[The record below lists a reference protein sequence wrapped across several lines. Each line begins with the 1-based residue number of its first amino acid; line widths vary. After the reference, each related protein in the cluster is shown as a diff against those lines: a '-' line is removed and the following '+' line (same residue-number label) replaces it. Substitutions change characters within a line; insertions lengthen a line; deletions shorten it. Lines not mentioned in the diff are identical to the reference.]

1 MKIEIEFDR
10 EAYIRSSAVF
20 LKQLTAFLYNWLTT
34 EGEGLGYIMA
44 SIHFIVFAS
53 SSTMVVV
60 SHILYPSFWLQL
72 FMFCVIFA
80 IWLQHFFLKV
90 CVSVVAEEELLKAP
104 SPFFKLVEDILHIS
118 TSDFINYIIIAE
130 TTALGCMAL
139 GLISRVS
146 VYMRG
151 WSNHL

>member
-1 MKIEIEFDR
+1 MKIEIEFDK

-44 SIHFIVFAS
+44 SIHFIVFVS

-60 SHILYPSFWLQL
+60 SQIIYPNFWLQL
-72 FMFCVIFA
+72 SIFCVMLT

-90 CVSVVAEEELLKAP
+90 CVSIVAEQELIQAP
-104 SPFFKLVEDILHIS
+104 SPFYALVEDILHIS
-118 TSDFINYIIIAE
+118 TSDFTNYYIVAE
-130 TTALGCMAL
+130 TTALACMAL

-146 VYMRG
+146 VYMHG
-151 WSNHL
+151 WSHQL

>member
-20 LKQLTAFLYNWLTT
+20 LKQLTGFLYNWLTT

-60 SHILYPSFWLQL
+60 SHILYPSFWLQV

-90 CVSVVAEEELLKAP
+90 CVSIVAEQELIQAP
-104 SPFFKLVEDILHIS
+104 SPFYALVEDILHIS
-118 TSDFINYIIIAE
+118 TSDFTNYCIVAE
-130 TTALGCMAL
+130 TTALACMAL

-146 VYMRG
+146 VYMHG
-151 WSNHL
+151 WSHQL